1 MPLRVTARLACRLGT
16 TAPIHGSSWTAK
28 RTGDPLDPRPSA
40 EPGVEPVGAIAA
52 SNAARCS
59 TKCGVRE
66 TVPPAIAASYCA
78 RVFSRCTAG
87 RRRLRLLGRG
97 SGGQALAALG
107 ATGVDHGTAATGLHA
122 DQEAVGTRA
131 AHFGR
136 LVGAF
141 HDASRENPA
150 LSPKLANRTS
160 KGVVKTP
167 GITHF
172 GGPIGFVDKV
182 FSN

>member
-1 MPLRVTARLACRLGT
+1 MLGS
-16 TAPIHGSSWTAK
+16 G
-28 RTGDPLDPRPSA
+28 
-40 EPGVEPVGAIAA
+40 PGEVDTW
-52 SNAARCS
+52 NAARCS

-87 RRRLRLLGRG
+87 RRRLRLQSGR

-107 ATGVDHGTAATGLHA
+107 AARVDDGTAATGLHA

-131 AHFGR
+131 AHFGG

-141 HDASRENPA
+141 HGDVFPGNPG
-150 LSPKLANRTS
+150 LSAIWP
-160 KGVVKTP
+160 TP
-167 GITHF
+167 ARKRWAPSPGTM
-172 GGPIGFVDKV
+172 GAPCRKPG
-182 FSN
+182 

>member
-16 TAPIHGSSWTAK
+16 TAPIQGASRTTNRTCLFTGS
-28 RTGDPLDPRPSA
+28 G
-40 EPGVEPVGAIAA
+40 PGEVDTW
-52 SNAARCS
+52 NAARCS

-87 RRRLRLLGRG
+87 RRRLRLQSGR

-107 ATGVDHGTAATGLHA
+107 AARVDDGAAATGLHA

-131 AHFGR
+131 AHFGG

-141 HDASRENPA
+141 HVGSRENPA
-150 LSPKLANRTS
+150 LSPKLLNRTS
-160 KGVVKTP
+160 KSVVKPLCDHPT
-167 GITHF
+167 GSL
-172 GGPIGFVDKV
+172 G
-182 FSN
+182 SLC

>member
-16 TAPIHGSSWTAK
+16 TAPIQGASRTTNRTCLFTGS
-28 RTGDPLDPRPSA
+28 G
-40 EPGVEPVGAIAA
+40 PVGGEA

-78 RVFSRCTAG
+78 RVFSRCTIG
-87 RRRLRLLGRG
+87 RRRLRLRDSAG

-107 ATGVDHGTAATGLHA
+107 AASVDHGAAASGLHA
-122 DQEAVGTRA
+122 DQEAVGACA

-141 HDASRENPA
+141 HVGSRENPA
-150 LSPKLANRTS
+150 LSPKPPARTS
-160 KGVVKTP
+160 KGLVKSP
-167 GITHF
+167 WIHPFASLVSLCG
-172 GGPIGFVDKV
+172 
-182 FSN
+182 